1 MTFDPN
7 KVYGDVPEAFSH
19 RVQYALRQCE
29 KEETKPMKRKP
40 VVAILITV
48 LCLAMTTTAVAA
60 VLSKTTEFFG
70 LHYGD
75 RYRQEM
81 EEGKFVPGGQFV
93 QINDVVFTLDDAV
106 ISNHVTEWGP
116 EDMEASNEEIA
127 RTLETLAFWAT
138 GTISVAEDENIIL
151 IAEDF
156 TPDLPAGYAV
166 FYRDMYPKAPEGAPT
181 YAELAKEKGA
191 ALRMVHC
198 SPNGI
203 VNEETGELYP
213 TTPGYCLIPQPDGTV
228 QFSVEIASETEVPE
242 QDSYQLSLY
251 VSTQDIDLDGNPIE
265 GTRHGEEWIVTLT
278 PEKAK

>member
-7 KVYGDVPEAFSH
+7 KVYGNVPEAFSH

-60 VLSKTTEFFG
+60 ALSKTMDFFT

-75 RYRQEM
+75 TYR
-81 EEGKFVPGGQFV
+81 EELENGKFVPSGQSV
-93 QINDVVFTLDDAV
+93 QVNDVLFTLDDAI
-106 ISNHVTEWGP
+106 ISNHTTEFGP
-116 EDMEASNEEIA
+116 EDPEASNEEAA
-127 RTLETLAFWAT
+127 RSLETLAFWAT

-242 QDSYQLSLY
+242 QDSYQLSMW
-251 VSTQDIDLDGNPIE
+251 VCTEDIDLDGNPIE
-265 GTRHGEEWIVTLT
+265 GTRRAEDWIVTLT
-278 PEKAK
+278 PEKAQ

>member
-60 VLSKTTEFFG
+60 VLSKTTEFFI
-70 LHYGD
+70 LHNGED
-75 RYRQEM
+75 IR
-81 EEGKFVPGGQFV
+81 EELESGKFIPGGQSV
-93 QINDVVFTLDDAV
+93 QVNDVVFTLDDAI

-166 FYRDMYPKAPEGAPT
+166 FYRKYPKAPEGTPT

-191 ALRMVHC
+191 ALRMVRC
-198 SPNGI
+198 IPNGI

-213 TTPGYCLIPQPDGTV
+213 TTPGYNLIPQLDGTV
-228 QFSVEIASETEVPE
+228 QFSVEIESETEIPE
-242 QDSYQLSLY
+242 QDSYQLSMW
-251 VSTQDIDLDGNPIE
+251 VCTEDIDLDGNPIE
-265 GTRHGEEWIVTLT
+265 GTRRAEDWIVTLT
-278 PEKAK
+278 PEKAQ